1 MEEVLSDAENLEE
14 LFLINDTERLL
25 DGSIAQQ
32 LLRNINSNVFRSLT
46 ITGIEIS
53 SWTMKRILF
62 DFRNS
67 LQELNIKRMSLC
79 GSSFP
84 SFLDYFIKH
93 PVNSVSFE
101 DIWETCL
108 GGKYKVNNPME
119 IYREIVNDV
128 DEE

>member
-14 LFLINDTERLL
+14 LFIINDTERLL
-25 DGSIAQQ
+25 DGSVAQQ
-32 LLRNINSNVFRSLT
+32 LLRNINSKVFRSLT

-67 LQELNIKRMSLC
+67 LKELNIKRMSLC
-79 GSSFP
+79 GSSFS

-101 DIWETCL
+101 NIWETGL
-108 GGKYKVNNPME
+108 GEKNKVNNPME